1 MNTYY
6 NKPMKTI
13 KSQFVAIAAVL
24 ATLVLSSCSKPND
37 TPFNIYFLSSQPTF
51 PNEIHVVYNNNF
63 IGDIKRVDTENTA
76 EIARMRSG
84 LNTIEKQIGIKVVDN
99 RNTVLAEMRFS
110 LLPDGTYKKVSSSGS
125 LSYDLKTIESHKF
138 AIFFAKKN

>member
-1 MNTYY
+1 
-6 NKPMKTI
+6 MKTI

-84 LNTIEKQIGIKVVDN
+84 LNTIEKQVGLKVVDN
-99 RNTVLAEMRFS
+99 KNTVLAEMRFS